1 MTSKLNE
8 AAKQSKDLNDQS
20 TRVKDDLLQEK
31 NMSEKLRSDLAASN
45 EKSLAFEVKVKSLED
60 KCALNAENIKAL
72 KQAKA
77 ILQEEKLKL
86 ETSLEEKTADLE
98 ESLHKIESKET
109 RIGQLTSGLTD
120 TEVKVK
126 EMQRVLDEASG
137 KELSLLP

>member
-31 NMSEKLRSDLAASN
+31 NLSEKLRSDLATSN

-60 KCALNAENIKAL
+60 KCALDGENIKAL

-86 ETSLEEKTADLE
+86 ETSLEEKAADLE
-98 ESLHKIESKET
+98 KLKLETSL
-109 RIGQLTSGLTD
+109 
-120 TEVKVK
+120 
-126 EMQRVLDEASG
+126 
-137 KELSLLP
+137 